1 MAGDRRE
8 PAFARRC
15 PTWMNFSLYDA
26 TPKDSPRLFIG
37 LVAGALTAMAVMLV
51 AVQSVPLKKAGVT
64 TAQAPSTASAVTS
77 AAQ

>member
-8 PAFARRC
+8 PASPRRC
-15 PTWMNFSLYDA
+15 PVVMRFSLYDA

-37 LVAGALTAMAVMLV
+37 LVAGALAAMAVMLV
-51 AVQSVPLKKAGVT
+51 AVQSVPQKKAGVT
-64 TAQAPSTASAVTS
+64 TSPAHSSSAAVTS